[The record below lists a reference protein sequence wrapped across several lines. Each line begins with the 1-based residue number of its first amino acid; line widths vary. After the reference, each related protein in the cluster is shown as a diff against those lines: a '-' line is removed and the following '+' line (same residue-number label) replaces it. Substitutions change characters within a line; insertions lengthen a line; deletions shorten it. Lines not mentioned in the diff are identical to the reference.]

1 VSQDEDALENLAE
14 RLYAVVQETDA
25 AVILPE
31 LAAAWA
37 CTPRRPAR
45 AL

>member
-1 VSQDEDALENLAE
+1 MSQDEDVMENLAE
-14 RLYAVVQETDA
+14 RLYEVVQETDA

-45 AL
+45 PL